1 MSELGPKLKKLRED
15 YANLVALHQAPQFIW
30 QVVTKDSDLVQDA
43 QAYSPVDR
51 HRRPITLP
59 DHIEKRIAL
68 FNSGEAL
75 LLGGL
80 LRIFIVPASM
90 NLDQVGKLIEALK
103 RRFGGDHSAV
113 YRTTYKILF
122 SKEHSNGKSNR

>member
-1 MSELGPKLKKLRED
+1 MSELGPKLKRLRED

-43 QAYSPVDR
+43 QAYGPVDR

-59 DHIEKRIAL
+59 DRIEKRIAL
-68 FNSGEAL
+68 LNSGEAL

-80 LRIFIVPASM
+80 LRLFVVPDSM

-103 RRFGGDHSAV
+103 RRFGGNHPVIYQMA
-113 YRTTYKILF
+113 YKLIF
-122 SKEHSNGKSNR
+122 PEGN